1 MSENTNAQQP
11 QNPVLRFII
20 YIATFLAIYYAY
32 TWWAEREARR
42 LMKNAY
48 EDAAEYQREAEKEAQ
63 EQLDNSGY

>member
-1 MSENTNAQQP
+1 
-11 QNPVLRFII
+11 
-20 YIATFLAIYYAY
+20 
-32 TWWAEREARR
+32 